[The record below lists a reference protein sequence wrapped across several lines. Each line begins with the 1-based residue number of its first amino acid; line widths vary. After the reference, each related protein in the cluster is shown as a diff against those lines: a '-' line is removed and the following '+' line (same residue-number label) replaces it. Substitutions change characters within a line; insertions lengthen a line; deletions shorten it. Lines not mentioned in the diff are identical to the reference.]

1 VQQDSFTFWTILKMK
16 KCMFVCPATY
26 RVEEGDADVLDHAVE
41 GHALEDTE
49 GGDECRSALP
59 VGERGTN

>member
-1 VQQDSFTFWTILKMK
+1 ML
-16 KCMFVCPATY
+16 VCSATY

-41 GHALEDTE
+41 GHELEDTE